1 MPQPVEIAPAAPGSH
16 GGCACGGHDQPEPV
30 LDARTIPQ
38 VVRHGA
44 VIGAFDSLPPGGSM
58 ILVAPHA
65 PVPLLA
71 QLAQRAPIDVEA
83 VIDGPTEWHVRITR
97 RTGDGAP

>member
-1 MPQPVEIAPAAPGSH
+1 MTQPVEIAPAAPESR

-30 LDARTIPQ
+30 LDARTLPQ
-38 VVRHGA
+38 AVRHGA
-44 VIGAFDSLPPGGSM
+44 VIGAFDSIPPGGSM

-71 QLAQRAPIDVEA
+71 QLAQRAPIDVETL
-83 VIDGPTEWHVRITR
+83 VDGPTEWHVRITR
-97 RTGDGAP
+97 RADGGAS